1 MKITKEKL
9 INKIYE
15 NVKNELSPFLFEG
28 KNNTI
33 LEKKLK
39 RIIENTILEYL
50 FHDNGSVFGSDKFEY
65 DKEYDAIDYDTMQ
78 NVLDE
83 GGWYYTDASIVKSP
97 SGQQAIRFVL
107 EFGTNMS
114 MSLQQLYSELK
125 QRAMYP
131 DGIKMNKLSN
141 GRPIL
146 LVYRY
151 QN

>member
-39 RIIENTILEYL
+39 KIIENTILEYL
-50 FHDNGSVFGSDKFEY
+50 FHDNGSIFGSDKFEY

-107 EFGTNMS
+107 EFGANMS
-114 MSLQQLYSELK
+114 MNLQQLYSELK

-131 DGIKMNKLSN
+131 NGIKMSKLSN

>member
-39 RIIENTILEYL
+39 RIIENAILEYL

>member
-15 NVKNELSPFLFEG
+15 NVKNELSPLLFEG
-28 KNNTI
+28 KNSI
-33 LEKKLK
+33 IFEKKLK
-39 RIIENTILEYL
+39 GIIENTILEYL

-65 DKEYDAIDYDTMQ
+65 DKEYDAIDYYTMQ

-97 SGQQAIRFVL
+97 SGQQAIRFIL

-114 MSLQQLYSELK
+114 MNLQQLYSELK

-131 DGIKMNKLSN
+131 NGIKMSKLSN
-141 GRPIL
+141 GRAIL

>member
-39 RIIENTILEYL
+39 RIIENAILEYL

-65 DKEYDAIDYDTMQ
+65 DKVYDAIDYDTMQ

>member
-39 RIIENTILEYL
+39 RIIENAILEYL

-141 GRPIL
+141 GKPIL

>member
-1 MKITKEKL
+1 
-9 INKIYE
+9 
-15 NVKNELSPFLFEG
+15 
-28 KNNTI
+28 
-33 LEKKLK
+33 
-39 RIIENTILEYL
+39 
-50 FHDNGSVFGSDKFEY
+50 
-65 DKEYDAIDYDTMQ
+65 MQ

-97 SGQQAIRFVL
+97 SGQQAVRFVL

-114 MSLQQLYSELK
+114 MNLQQLYSELK

-131 DGIKMNKLSN
+131 NGIKMSKLSN
-141 GRPIL
+141 GRAIL